1 MWGFYFNVYLS
12 NMEFPNP
19 NPKAK
24 AAKKFILA
32 YYPQVERVEITY
44 FTEDIPE
51 LNVYF
56 NQEDRRIANESSI
69 FREEIIRDIKNYL
82 GFKAINPFMFNW
94 EKDKQEFQ
102 NPDMYVVAHSLNY
115 TPFWN
120 YDEED
125 DN

>member
-1 MWGFYFNVYLS
+1 
-12 NMEFPNP
+12 MEYPKPNR
-19 NPKAK
+19 KAV
-24 AAKKFILA
+24 AAKKFILS

-44 FTEDIPE
+44 FTKDIPE

-82 GFKAINPFMFNW
+82 GFKAINAFMFNW

-115 TPFWN
+115 LPFWSD
-120 YDEED
+120 DEE
-125 DN
+125 NEL